1 MTDVNYGGFLS
12 QPTNN
17 GSSQPQ
23 RTHDRTICCSVSE
36 LLNARQDEGENFIIR
51 NAHLDVDLHLKLHY
65 VVLCGVVRSASAN
78 SHYNEYALDD
88 HSGATIDIQNYIRS
102 GDEDEEEN
110 VDEKTE
116 LLPVGHYAQFVG
128 NLRAFGQTKNFVA
141 FSAKRVT
148 NYNDVTVHRLQVL
161 HDHQFLYH
169 ELKEQMKQQ
178 QENPNGGAGNN
189 TSFNGSNAGGSSMM
203 LGQDTHLSGLTN
215 IQRQVQ
221 STIRA
226 NQTDDG
232 CHLDTIF
239 SKLAHIDRPQLRAAI
254 DFLNNEGHIY
264 STIDDNHFMTTD

>member
-1 MTDVNYGGFLS
+1 MHELRFIIHLLIKK
-12 QPTNN
+12 
-17 GSSQPQ
+17 
-23 RTHDRTICCSVSE
+23 THDRTICCSVSE

-51 NAHLDVDLHLKLHY
+51 NAHLNIDLHLKLHY

-141 FSAKRVT
+141 FSAKRIKS
-148 NYNDVTVHRLQVL
+148 YNDVTVHRLQVL

-169 ELKEQMKQQ
+169 VILTVTNFYCQFCLKE
-178 QENPNGGAGNN
+178 
-189 TSFNGSNAGGSSMM
+189 
-203 LGQDTHLSGLTN
+203 
-215 IQRQVQ
+215 
-221 STIRA
+221 
-226 NQTDDG
+226 
-232 CHLDTIF
+232 
-239 SKLAHIDRPQLRAAI
+239 
-254 DFLNNEGHIY
+254 
-264 STIDDNHFMTTD
+264 